1 MRIVID
7 RGIRGDHP
15 ELRRLVAAGFDGVE
29 GSDVEVRVR
38 PAGRP
43 SRSYTG
49 RAYPTPPRSARLSPG
64 VRYLVVL
71 FVPTVRRN
79 RGYPK
84 THRYPR
90 LRTAP
95 WITTRD
101 WRERLLALS
110 AHEACHVRQF
120 RLGLRRSEVE
130 AERWAKRAIEGGA
143 ETGDRDAA
151 APIEEAPATNRRP
164 EQLTF
169 ALWPASLQN
178 FT

>member
-7 RGIRGDHP
+7 PGIHADHL
-15 ELRRLVAAGFDGVE
+15 ELREVIATGFDGVE
-29 GSDVEVRVR
+29 GSDVEVRLR

-43 SRSYTG
+43 SRSFTG
-49 RAYPTPPRSARLSPG
+49 RAYADPPRSARLASG
-64 VRYLVVL
+64 LRHLVVL
-71 FVPTVRRN
+71 FVPTVLRN

-101 WRERLLALS
+101 WRERLLALA

-130 AERWAKRAIEGGA
+130 AERWAKRALQAWLEA
-143 ETGDRDAA
+143 SLRDGSRRS
-151 APIEEAPATNRRP
+151 EEPLVANRIP
-164 EQLTF
+164 EQLTL
-169 ALWPASLQN
+169 ALG
-178 FT
+178 T